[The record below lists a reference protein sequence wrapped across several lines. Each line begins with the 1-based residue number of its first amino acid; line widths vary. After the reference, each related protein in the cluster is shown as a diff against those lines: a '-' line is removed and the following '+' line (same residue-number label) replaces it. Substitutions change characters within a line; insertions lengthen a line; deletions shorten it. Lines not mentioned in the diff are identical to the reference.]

1 MQIVRIDVP
10 NNIRNG
16 YETFARSFRFT
27 TLDLWNYE
35 IMVFKFAFHSN
46 VEAIQ
51 ERR

>member
-27 TLDLWNYE
+27 TLDLWNYGN
-35 IMVFKFAFHSN
+35 VFKFAFHSN